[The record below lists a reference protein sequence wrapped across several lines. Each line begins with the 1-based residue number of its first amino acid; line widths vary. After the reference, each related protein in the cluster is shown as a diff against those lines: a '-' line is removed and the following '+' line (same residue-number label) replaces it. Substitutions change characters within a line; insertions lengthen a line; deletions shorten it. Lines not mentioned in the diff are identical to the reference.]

1 MVMGGDDEE
10 RSTSVGIIKTNSEQ
24 EIKHGGVKQ
33 DAVTPSHVR
42 TPVCMKSD
50 TGSPLFFPINVTGLR
65 AGTKNYN
72 SQGVLHF

>member
-1 MVMGGDDEE
+1 MRKGRCNEGVNKEGSRSLMVMGGDDEE

-42 TPVCMKSD
+42 TPVCRSL
-50 TGSPLFFPINVTGLR
+50 TPGHLCFSL
-65 AGTKNYN
+65 
-72 SQGVLHF
+72 